1 MTITTARLVPAKT
14 EPLDPFELARWDL
27 VPQRTA
33 LVVIDPQNDFLHGDG
48 WYAKSGVDVSH
59 MQRTIEPIKK
69 LVAAA
74 RSKAMPVIW
83 TRHGFRDSRD
93 AGVFFQLR
101 PFLRDG
107 GLRQGT
113 WGYAVLDGLGAMA
126 DDWYV
131 EKTRLSAFYNT
142 NLEATLRALKAETVL
157 FAGVLTN
164 QCVAATSKD
173 ANFRDFKPIVV
184 EECTGT
190 TLPHLH
196 DPAIEMIRV
205 GWGEVRS
212 LDETLNEIS
221 RLPVAKAAT

>member
-1 MTITTARLVPAKT
+1 MTAAGASRAAVPAQPTDPYAVASWKLVPS
-14 EPLDPFELARWDL
+14 
-27 VPQRTA
+27 RTA
-33 LVVIDPQNDFLHGDG
+33 LVVIDPQNDFLHGEG

-59 MQRTIEPIKK
+59 MQRTIGPTRK

-74 RSKAMPVIW
+74 RAKGIPVIW
-83 TRHGFRDSRD
+83 TRHGFRDATD
-93 AGVFFQLR
+93 GGVFFQLR

-107 GLRQGT
+107 GLRQGS
-113 WGYAVLDGLGAMA
+113 WGYEILEGLGAQD

-131 EKTRLSAFYNT
+131 EKTRLSAFFNT
-142 NLEATLRALKAETVL
+142 SLDGILRGLKAETVL

-173 ANFRDFKPIVV
+173 ANFRDYKPIVV
-184 EECTGT
+184 EDATGT

-212 LDETLNEIS
+212 LAEALAEIAS
-221 RLPVAKAAT
+221 LPAAKVK